1 MIYAPSPILFIIFA
15 AALIACAIACAAA
28 KSDRSSVFFMAG
40 AMISAAGLVFLLDI
54 PFTAEI
60 TIATAGISGLVMLI
74 ASRCQPD
81 ATASAPQPAPIKVNI
96 SAAFVS
102 LLLFAILTG
111 AILDSNFIDTTQILA
126 LGPQTYINAETIS
139 STKEMGVRLIST
151 YIYPFILATLLI
163 MAAILSII
171 TVLDP
176 QKKTADSSA
185 EPDEYSQV
193 PADVPAE
200 ESNEKHAEAAETETS
215 EEPAQLPASTPAE
228 KLAEAPDLMPAEAP
242 GNPVTELEGAEK

>member
-1 MIYAPSPILFIIFA
+1 M
-15 AALIACAIACAAA
+15 
-28 KSDRSSVFFMAG
+28 
-40 AMISAAGLVFLLDI
+40 
-54 PFTAEI
+54 
-60 TIATAGISGLVMLI
+60 
-74 ASRCQPD
+74 
-81 ATASAPQPAPIKVNI
+81 
-96 SAAFVS
+96 S

-111 AILDSNFIDTTQILA
+111 AILDSNFIDTTQILS

-163 MAAILSII
+163 MAAILGII

-185 EPDEYSQV
+185 SEPDENSQV
-193 PADVPAE
+193 TADVPAE